1 MTNLLVNKK
10 IITVKNFL
18 TNSQID
24 KIILEIHNL
33 MLVKLKKKKN
43 KKIKFKRSKF
53 FLCTN

>member
-33 MLVKLKKKKN
+33 MLVKLKKKK
-43 KKIKFKRSKF
+43 KRK
-53 FLCTN
+53 